1 MHGRKAGERNLRFT
15 VYDLQVT
22 IQEIVVMSKPNPF
35 LKKASGEKP
44 PTRKEIRKGLGR
56 RMSDIRGIDSL
67 IAPDEPKEE
76 VAPPPPP
83 PPPPAAPKDE
93 ALIEVP
99 PLDIERSP
107 WQPRVDFN
115 EEALRELA
123 DSIRTNGIIQPLV
136 VRRRS
141 DGKLEL
147 IAGER
152 RLRASIMAG
161 LPKVKVVLV
170 DAKDQRAAEMTLVE
184 NIHRRDLNVIEEAEG
199 YRILQ
204 EQFNLTQE
212 LLSERVGR
220 GRATIANALRL
231 LELPDEVKQLL
242 TQNLISPGHAKVLL
256 SEDDETQR
264 ILDARA
270 IVNEGLTVRA
280 LEQRLARRN
289 APVPVVRP
297 ATPDMSDNYVRT
309 LTDAIRRRTGCA
321 VRLRS
326 AVTHANGKRT
336 KGLLEFDFID
346 NDDLDRL
353 LAILDVK
360 VE

>member
-1 MHGRKAGERNLRFT
+1 MNK
-15 VYDLQVT
+15 
-22 IQEIVVMSKPNPF
+22 KPNPF

-56 RMSDIRGIDSL
+56 KLGDIRGVDSL
-67 IAPDEPKEE
+67 LAPERPVEE
-76 VAPPPPP
+76 APPPPP
-83 PPPPAAPKDE
+83 PPPPPKE
-93 ALIEVP
+93 GGTVLEVP

-107 WQPRVDFN
+107 WQPRADFN
-115 EEALRELA
+115 EESLKELA
-123 DSIRTNGIIQPLV
+123 DSIRANGIIQPLV
-136 VRRRS
+136 VRRRA

-152 RLRASIMAG
+152 RLRASVMAG
-161 LPKVKVVLV
+161 LSKVKVVLV
-170 DAKDQRAAEMTLVE
+170 DAKDQQAAEMTVVE
-184 NIHRRDLNVIEEAEG
+184 NIQRRDLNVIEEAEG
-199 YRILQ
+199 YRLLQ
-204 EQFNLTQE
+204 EQFKLTQE
-212 LLSERVGR
+212 LVSERVGK

-256 SEDDETQR
+256 SEDDEKQR

-280 LEQRLARRN
+280 LELRLARRN
-289 APVPVVRP
+289 TPPPVYRP
-297 ATPDMSDNYVRT
+297 GTPDMSDNYVRA

-321 VRLRS
+321 VRLKS
-326 AVTHANGKRT
+326 GMTHANGKRS
-336 KGLLEFDFID
+336 KGLLEFDFVD

-353 LAILDVK
+353 LAILGVK